1 MPITKSAKKALR
13 QNKKR
18 KKENR
23 AWKNRIK
30 DSEKEIK
37 KLVEEKKMEEA
48 KKALPGFY
56 KTVDKA
62 AKNNV
67 IKKNTASR
75 KKSKMAKTISKV
87 ESSNS
92 KVKSSK

>member
-13 QNKKR
+13 QNEKR

-23 AWKNRIK
+23 LWKNKIK
-30 DSEKEIK
+30 ESEKEIK
-37 KLVEEKKMEEA
+37 KLVEEKKIEEA

-62 AKNNV
+62 VKNNV
-67 IKKNTASR
+67 IKKNTGAR
-75 KKSKMAKTISKV
+75 KKSKVAKLLIH
-87 ESSNS
+87 
-92 KVKSSK
+92 